1 MELKEAVARVSRRE
15 DLTLDE
21 MRTVM
26 STIMRGE
33 ADPVQ
38 MGGFLIGLAMKGEST
53 DEITAAV
60 MVMRELMRPVTVEA
74 DHVVDI
80 VGTGGDGAGLFN
92 VSTAASF
99 AAAACGARVAKHGG
113 RGVSS
118 SSGSADLL
126 MKAGVSLSLEGEQ
139 IARCIEEVGVG
150 FMFAPNHH
158 TAMRHAVAVR
168 RALGVRTMFNIL
180 GPLTN
185 PTGATRQVI
194 GVYSPDLIL
203 PMARV
208 LKRLGSR
215 HVLVV
220 HAEDGLDELSLAGP
234 SRVAELYEGH
244 ISEYVLTPEA
254 VGLRRQSL
262 DGLRARDSDESLALV
277 RAALR
282 GEGAAA
288 DMVAYNAGAALYVAG
303 VSDSIVTGVSAVKN
317 ALGEG
322 RGLERLEALAD
333 FSTRLAGG
341 RSAP

>member
-1 MELKEAVARVSRRE
+1 MELKEAISRVTRRE
-15 DLTLDE
+15 DLELDE

-26 STIMRGE
+26 STIMCGE

-38 MGGFLIGLAMKGEST
+38 MGGFLVGLAMKGET
-53 DEITAAV
+53 VDEITAAV
-60 MVMRELMRPVTVEA
+60 MVMRELMYPVHVDA

-92 VSTAASF
+92 VSTASSF

-126 MKAGVSLSLEGEQ
+126 ARAGVSLELSSEQ
-139 IARCIEEVGVG
+139 IARCIEEIGVG

-168 RALGVRTMFNIL
+168 KALGVRTMFNIL

-194 GVYSPDLIL
+194 GVYSADLL
-203 PMARV
+203 VPMATV
-208 LKRLGSR
+208 LRRLGSQ

-220 HAEDGLDELSLAGP
+220 HAEDGLDEFSIA
-234 SRVAELYEGH
+234 SKTRVAELHHGE
-244 ISEYVLTPEA
+244 INEYVVTPED
-254 VGLRRQSL
+254 VGLERQPLEAIRADSSEASL
-262 DGLRARDSDESLALV
+262 VLV
-277 RAALR
+277 KAALR
-282 GEGAAA
+282 GEGVAA
-288 DMVAYNAGAALYVAG
+288 DMVAFNAGAALYVADVAGSLREG
-303 VSDSIVTGVSAVKN
+303 VQTV
-317 ALGEG
+317 
-322 RGLERLEALAD
+322 REALAKGQGLAKLD
-333 FSTRLAGG
+333 ALAEFSARLAEAGD
-341 RSAP
+341 

>member
-1 MELKEAVARVSRRE
+1 MELKEAISRVTRRE
-15 DLTLDE
+15 DLELDE

-26 STIMRGE
+26 SAIMRGE
-33 ADPVQ
+33 TDPVQ
-38 MGGFLIGLAMKGEST
+38 MGGFLVGLAMKGESV

-60 MVMRELMRPVTVEA
+60 MVMRELMHPVQVDA

-92 VSTAASF
+92 VSTASSF

-126 MKAGVSLSLEGEQ
+126 ARAGVSLELTSEQ

-168 RALGVRTMFNIL
+168 KALGVRTMFNIL

-194 GVYSPDLIL
+194 GVYSPDLL
-203 PMARV
+203 VPMATV
-208 LKRLGSR
+208 LRRLGSQ

-220 HAEDGLDELSLAGP
+220 HAEDGLDEFSIASP
-234 SRVAELYEGH
+234 TRVAELHHGE
-244 ISEYVLTPEA
+244 IREYVMTPEEA
-254 VGLRRQSL
+254 GLERQPLESI
-262 DGLRARDSDESLALV
+262 RADSPEESLVLV
-277 RAALR
+277 KTALR
-282 GEGAAA
+282 GEGVAA
-288 DMVAYNAGAALYVAG
+288 DMVAYNAGAALYVADVAGSIHEG
-303 VSDSIVTGVSAVKN
+303 VQIVRDALKN
-317 ALGEG
+317 GQ
-322 RGLERLEALAD
+322 GLAKLDALAE
-333 FSTRLAGG
+333 FSARLAEAGD
-341 RSAP
+341 

>member
-1 MELKEAVARVSRRE
+1 MELKEAISRVTRRE
-15 DLTLDE
+15 DLELDE

-38 MGGFLIGLAMKGEST
+38 MGGFLVGLAMKGESV

-60 MVMRELMRPVTVEA
+60 MVMRELMYPVHVDA

-92 VSTAASF
+92 VSTASSF

-126 MKAGVSLSLEGEQ
+126 ALAGVSLQLSSEQ

-168 RALGVRTMFNIL
+168 KALGVRTMFNIL

-194 GVYSPDLIL
+194 GVYSADLL
-203 PMARV
+203 VPMATV
-208 LKRLGSR
+208 LRRLGSQ

-220 HAEDGLDELSLAGP
+220 HAEDGLDEFSIA
-234 SRVAELYEGH
+234 SNTRVAELHHGE
-244 ISEYVLTPEA
+244 ISEYVVTPED
-254 VGLRRQSL
+254 VGLERQPLEAIRADSSEASL
-262 DGLRARDSDESLALV
+262 VLV
-277 RAALR
+277 KSALR
-282 GEGAAA
+282 GEGVAA
-288 DMVAYNAGAALYVAG
+288 DMVAFNAGAALYVADVVSSLREG
-303 VSDSIVTGVSAVKN
+303 VQTVRE
-317 ALGEG
+317 ALGKG
-322 RGLERLEALAD
+322 QGLAKLDALAE
-333 FSTRLAGG
+333 FSARLAEAGD
-341 RSAP
+341 

>member
-1 MELKEAVARVSRRE
+1 MELKEAISRVTRRE
-15 DLTLDE
+15 DLELDE

-38 MGGFLIGLAMKGEST
+38 MGGFLVGLAMKGET
-53 DEITAAV
+53 VDEITAAV
-60 MVMRELMRPVTVEA
+60 MVMRELMYPVHVDA

-92 VSTAASF
+92 VSTASSF

-126 MKAGVSLSLEGEQ
+126 ARAGVSLELSSEQ
-139 IARCIEEVGVG
+139 IARCIEEIGVG

-168 RALGVRTMFNIL
+168 KALGVRTMFNIL

-194 GVYSPDLIL
+194 GVYSADLL
-203 PMARV
+203 VPMATV
-208 LKRLGSR
+208 LRRLGSQ

-220 HAEDGLDELSLAGP
+220 HAEDGLDEFSIA
-234 SRVAELYEGH
+234 SKTRVAELHHGE
-244 ISEYVLTPEA
+244 ISEYVVTPED
-254 VGLRRQSL
+254 VGLERQPLEAIRADSSEASL
-262 DGLRARDSDESLALV
+262 VLV
-277 RAALR
+277 KAALR
-282 GEGAAA
+282 GEGVAA
-288 DMVAYNAGAALYVAG
+288 DMVAFNAGAALYVADVAGSLREG
-303 VSDSIVTGVSAVKN
+303 VQTV
-317 ALGEG
+317 
-322 RGLERLEALAD
+322 REALAGGQGLAKLD
-333 FSTRLAGG
+333 ALAEFSARLAEAGD
-341 RSAP
+341 

>member
-1 MELKEAVARVSRRE
+1 MELKEAISRVTRRE
-15 DLTLDE
+15 DLSLDE

-38 MGGFLIGLAMKGEST
+38 MGGFLVGLAMKGEAV

-60 MVMRELMRPVTVEA
+60 MVMRELMYPVHVDAE
-74 DHVVDI
+74 HVVDI

-126 MKAGVSLSLEGEQ
+126 ALAGVSLALTSEQ
-139 IARCIEEVGVG
+139 IARCIEEIGVG

-168 RALGVRTMFNIL
+168 KALGVRTMFNIL

-194 GVYSPDLIL
+194 GVYSPDLL
-203 PMARV
+203 VPMATV
-208 LKRLGSR
+208 LRRLGSQ

-220 HAEDGLDELSLAGP
+220 HAEDGLDEFSIASP
-234 SRVAELYEGH
+234 TRVAELHHGE
-244 ISEYVLTPEA
+244 IQEYVVTPED
-254 VGLRRQSL
+254 VGLERQPLEAIRADSSEASL
-262 DGLRARDSDESLALV
+262 VLV
-277 RAALR
+277 KAALR
-282 GEGAAA
+282 GEGVAA
-288 DMVAYNAGAALYVAG
+288 DMVAYNAGAALYVADVAGSIREG
-303 VSDSIVTGVSAVKN
+303 VQTVRD
-317 ALGEG
+317 ALKKGH
-322 RGLERLEALAD
+322 GLAKLDALAE
-333 FSTRLAGG
+333 FSAQLAQ
-341 RSAP
+341 ADD

>member
-1 MELKEAVARVSRRE
+1 MELKEAISRVTRRE
-15 DLTLDE
+15 DLELDE

-38 MGGFLIGLAMKGEST
+38 MGGFLVGLAMKGEAV

-60 MVMRELMRPVTVEA
+60 MVMRELMYPVHVDA
-74 DHVVDI
+74 DNVVDI

-99 AAAACGARVAKHGG
+99 AAAACGANVAKHGG

-126 MKAGVSLSLEGEQ
+126 ARAGVSLELSSEQ

-168 RALGVRTMFNIL
+168 KALGVRTMFNIL

-194 GVYSPDLIL
+194 GVYSPDLL
-203 PMARV
+203 VPMATV
-208 LKRLGSR
+208 LRRLGSQ

-220 HAEDGLDELSLAGP
+220 HAEDGLDEFSIA
-234 SRVAELYEGH
+234 SSTRVAELYQGD
-244 ISEYVLTPEA
+244 ISEYVMTPED
-254 VGLRRQSL
+254 VGLERQPLETIRADSSEASL
-262 DGLRARDSDESLALV
+262 VLV
-277 RAALR
+277 KAALR
-282 GEGAAA
+282 GEGVAA

-303 VSDSIVTGVSAVKN
+303 VAGSIREGVQTV
-317 ALGEG
+317 
-322 RGLERLEALAD
+322 REALAKGQGLAKLD
-333 FSTRLAGG
+333 ALAEFSARLAEAGD
-341 RSAP
+341 

>member
-1 MELKEAVARVSRRE
+1 MELKEAISRVTRRE
-15 DLTLDE
+15 DLDLDE

-26 STIMRGE
+26 SAIMRGE
-33 ADPVQ
+33 TDPVQ
-38 MGGFLIGLAMKGEST
+38 MGGFLVGLAMKGEAV

-60 MVMRELMRPVTVEA
+60 MVMRELMHPVRVDA

-126 MKAGVSLSLEGEQ
+126 TRAGVSLELTSEQ
-139 IARCIEEVGVG
+139 IARCIEDIGVG

-168 RALGVRTMFNIL
+168 KALGVRTMFNIL

-194 GVYSPDLIL
+194 GVYSPDLL
-203 PMARV
+203 VPMATV
-208 LKRLGSR
+208 LKRLGSQ

-220 HAEDGLDELSLAGP
+220 HAEDGLDELSIAADTL
-234 SRVAELYEGH
+234 VAELHHGE
-244 ISEYVLTPEA
+244 IREYVITPEE
-254 VGLRRQSL
+254 VGLERQSL
-262 DGLRARDSDESLALV
+262 ESIRADSAEESLVLV
-277 RAALR
+277 KAALR
-282 GEGAAA
+282 GEGVAA
-288 DMVAYNAGAALYVAG
+288 DMVAYNAGAALYVADVASSIHDG
-303 VSDSIVTGVSAVKN
+303 VQIVRDALKN
-317 ALGEG
+317 G
-322 RGLERLEALAD
+322 RGLAKLDALAE
-333 FSTRLAGG
+333 FSARLAEAGD
-341 RSAP
+341 

>member
-1 MELKEAVARVSRRE
+1 MELKEAISRVTRRE
-15 DLTLDE
+15 DLGLDE

-38 MGGFLIGLAMKGEST
+38 MGGFLVGLAMKGEAV

-60 MVMRELMRPVTVEA
+60 MVMRELMYPVHVDA

-126 MKAGVSLSLEGEQ
+126 ARAGVSLELSSEQ

-194 GVYSPDLIL
+194 GVYSADLL
-203 PMARV
+203 VPMATV
-208 LKRLGSR
+208 LRRLGSQ

-220 HAEDGLDELSLAGP
+220 HAEDGLDEFSIAAAT
-234 SRVAELYEGH
+234 RVAELHQGEIH
-244 ISEYVLTPEA
+244 EYVMTPED
-254 VGLRRQSL
+254 VGLARQPL
-262 DGLRARDSDESLALV
+262 ETIRADSTEESLVLV
-277 RAALR
+277 KSALR

-288 DMVAYNAGAALYVAG
+288 DMVAYNAGAALYVSDVAG
-303 VSDSIVTGVSAVKN
+303 SIREGVQTVRN
-317 ALGEG
+317 ALETGQ
-322 RGLERLEALAD
+322 GLAKLDALAE
-333 FSTRLAGG
+333 FSARLAEAGD
-341 RSAP
+341 

>member
-1 MELKEAVARVSRRE
+1 MELKEAISRVTRRE
-15 DLTLDE
+15 DLELDE

-38 MGGFLIGLAMKGEST
+38 MGGFLVGLAMKGET
-53 DEITAAV
+53 VDEITAAV
-60 MVMRELMRPVTVEA
+60 MVMRELMYPVHVDA

-92 VSTAASF
+92 VSTASSF

-126 MKAGVSLSLEGEQ
+126 ARAGVSLELSSEQ

-168 RALGVRTMFNIL
+168 KALGVRTMFNIL

-194 GVYSPDLIL
+194 GVYSADLL
-203 PMARV
+203 VPMATV
-208 LKRLGSR
+208 LRRLGSQ

-220 HAEDGLDELSLAGP
+220 HAEDGLDEFSIA
-234 SRVAELYEGH
+234 SKTRVAELHQGE
-244 ISEYVLTPEA
+244 ISEYVVTPED
-254 VGLRRQSL
+254 VGLERQPLEAIRADSSEASL
-262 DGLRARDSDESLALV
+262 VLV
-277 RAALR
+277 KAALR
-282 GEGAAA
+282 GEGVAA
-288 DMVAYNAGAALYVAG
+288 DMVAFNAGAALYVADVAGSLKEG
-303 VSDSIVTGVSAVKN
+303 VQTV
-317 ALGEG
+317 
-322 RGLERLEALAD
+322 REALAKGQGLAKLD
-333 FSTRLAGG
+333 ALAEFSARLAEAGD
-341 RSAP
+341 